1 MCNKV
6 KIIAAIVA
14 LGFASPAAALAQ
26 SAYTTGTA
34 ASSAAAGYP
43 SPDRYGRDLYGYDA
57 GYGYGR
63 ATQGRKLSSR
73 TEVQH

>member
-1 MCNKV
+1 MSNKV

-14 LGFASPAAALAQ
+14 FGFASPAAALAQ

-43 SPDRYGRDLYGYDA
+43 SPDGYGGGLYAYDS
-57 GYGYGR
+57 GYGYWL
-63 ATQGRKLSSR
+63 AAQSRKLWDR
-73 TEVQH
+73 TRVKH